1 LQDATVRDYRQ
12 KLADLQR
19 QYAELSAT
27 LTPEHYKVQRVQ
39 AQIDALKSEMQKEHG
54 NVLTGLRN
62 SYAAALRARA
72 IADGSYANQEKIVED
87 QSGKAIHYDTL
98 KRDVDSNGVFMK

>member
-1 LQDATVRDYRQ
+1 VRDYRQ

-62 SYAAALRARA
+62 SYAAALRRERLLMEAH
-72 IADGSYANQEKIVED
+72 ANQEKLWRI
-87 QSGKAIHYDTL
+87 SRARRFTMT
-98 KRDVDSNGVFMK
+98 R